1 MSAGPH
7 EAPDQRESTIVAYD
21 DLVLLL
27 HAIFVRHGTSD
38 FVAAALARNCAAA
51 ERDGAEGHGVFRM
64 PTYVSTLRSGY
75 VDGHAVPLVEDAAP
89 AFLRV
94 DARNGFAQPALAS
107 ARGAAVDKVRA
118 CGVALVA
125 IRDSHH
131 FGALWLDIEPFAREG
146 LIALAYVNGISRV
159 AAHGGHE
166 PFYGTNPMALAV
178 PRIGGDPLVF
188 DQASSAMSYGE
199 IKLAAQ
205 EGRSIPLGTG
215 LDRNRNPTTDP
226 KAVLDGG
233 TILTFGGHKGSSI
246 SMMVELL
253 AAALTGAQF
262 SFEVDRSNYPGAETS
277 RSGELVIL
285 IDPSRSAGRAYA
297 SRVDDLVAGLRAS
310 GQSRLPGDRRYI
322 RRKETAERG
331 IPIRHDVLRGLRA
344 MLEEP

>member
-7 EAPDQRESTIVAYD
+7 ETPDQRDSPIVAYD
-21 DLVLLL
+21 DLVRSCMPSSCATAPRTPSRL
-27 HAIFVRHGTSD
+27 
-38 FVAAALARNCAAA
+38 ALARNCAAA

-75 VDGHAVPLVEDAAP
+75 VDGRAVPLVEDAAP

-146 LIALAYVNGISRV
+146 LDRPRLRQRYQPRGSRMAGTSRSTAPTRWRSPSPAS
-159 AAHGGHE
+159 AAIRWCSTK
-166 PFYGTNPMALAV
+166 PQAPCRTARSSSR
-178 PRIGGDPLVF
+178 PRK
-188 DQASSAMSYGE
+188 AARCRSA
-199 IKLAAQ
+199 
-205 EGRSIPLGTG
+205 PVV
-215 LDRNRNPTTDP
+215 DRNRNPTTDP
-226 KAVLDGG
+226 KAILDGG

-310 GQSRLPGDRRYI
+310 GQARLPGDRRYMPAQGNGGT
-322 RRKETAERG
+322 RDSDQA
-331 IPIRHDVLRGLRA
+331 
-344 MLEEP
+344 